1 MSSGQVLVCTTF
13 LGSFETLSCF
23 VDLLTCGRYSH
34 CVGLFLYCF
43 SSSARS
49 CWFVTMVGIYLHVRA
64 HAHQVDA
71 FFASEYVFGSVN
83 SNCWGVDYMNWAAK
97 II

>member
-1 MSSGQVLVCTTF
+1 
-13 LGSFETLSCF
+13 
-23 VDLLTCGRYSH
+23 
-34 CVGLFLYCF
+34 
-43 SSSARS
+43 
-49 CWFVTMVGIYLHVRA
+49 MVGIYLHVRA